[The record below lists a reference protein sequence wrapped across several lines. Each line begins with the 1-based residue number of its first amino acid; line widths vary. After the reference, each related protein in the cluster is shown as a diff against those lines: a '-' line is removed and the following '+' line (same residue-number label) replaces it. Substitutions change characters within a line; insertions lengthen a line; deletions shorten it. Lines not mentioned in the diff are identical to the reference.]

1 MKRSIAVCLGLLAP
15 AFPAAADSPVAV
27 VEDVQG
33 KVTGAEFMDYVTP
46 KAVIKIGDGGSV
58 ILSYLKSCRRET
70 ISGAGTII
78 VGTEESAVHL
88 ADVKAEKTNCDPNQA
103 NATPLVSRVVAL
115 AWLGSQF
122 VFSANATTRET

>member
-1 MKRSIAVCLGLLAP
+1 MNLRFSMGSQYETFDCCLSRPAGAGLSGCRE
-15 AFPAAADSPVAV
+15 SPVAV

-70 ISGAGTII
+70 IAGTGTVI

-88 ADVKAEKTNCDPNQA
+88 AEVKA
-103 NATPLVSRVVAL
+103 
-115 AWLGSQF
+115 
-122 VFSANATTRET
+122 